1 MHHLKFETE
10 RLFIE
15 PMTKKDT
22 DFIYQLVNT
31 EGWLKN
37 IGDRKVN
44 TKEDATA
51 YIEKIVNNSNYTYL
65 VFKQKENQQPL
76 GLVTLIKRDYLEDY
90 DIGFAILPEFEKKGF
105 AYEAS
110 QKLMEIIETEN
121 ICTKVF
127 AITLPENTPSILLIK
142 KLGLTYVNEIHENN
156 ETLSVYQKVF

>member
-1 MHHLKFETE
+1 M
-10 RLFIE
+10 
-15 PMTKKDT
+15 
-22 DFIYQLVNT
+22 
-31 EGWLKN
+31 
-37 IGDRKVN
+37 
-44 TKEDATA
+44 
-51 YIEKIVNNSNYTYL
+51 
-65 VFKQKENQQPL
+65 

-110 QKLMEIIETEN
+110 KKLMEIIETEN

-142 KLGLTYVNEIHENN
+142 KLGLTYVNEIHEDN